1 MKPGQTKQFD
11 TYDNLADR
19 RELVILFQRLGEGL
33 PTPMD
38 REVRKKWLEMLII
51 MSMSGMDKC
60 PVEIDVEQCTPV
72 GAYRIFIQ
80 IVGVLGVPIDDAA
93 KLLDDCVRKKGWL
106 KPFWEDGVREM
117 VIG

>member
-1 MKPGQTKQFD
+1 MKLGQTKQFD

-33 PTPMD
+33 PSPMD
-38 REVRKKWLEMLII
+38 REVRKKWLEMLILL
-51 MSMSGMDKC
+51 SMTGMDEC
-60 PVEIDVEQCTPV
+60 PVKIDVEQCTPF
-72 GAYRIFIQ
+72 GAYQIFVQ

-93 KLLDDCVRKKGWL
+93 KLLDDCVWKKGWL

-117 VIG
+117 VMN